1 MPKANLKILHNNH
14 LDWRNELDFYF
25 EQIGRFQKVL
35 SEISSKNTI
44 RQVRPQIEQFQNK
57 FIVQKDV
64 IDRLEHE
71 VKMQENELAQ
81 AMQQNPT
88 KASHT
93 HFQDQEMMYDRMNDF
108 HSNYNELKKSFVNFS
123 EEWM

>member
-1 MPKANLKILHNNH
+1 MPKANLKILHTNH
-14 LDWRNELDFYF
+14 TDWKNELDFYF
-25 EQIGRFQKVL
+25 EQIGRFQKFL

-57 FIVQKDV
+57 FIVQKDI

-108 HSNYNELKKSFVNFS
+108 HNKYNELKKSFMNFS
-123 EEWM
+123 EDWM